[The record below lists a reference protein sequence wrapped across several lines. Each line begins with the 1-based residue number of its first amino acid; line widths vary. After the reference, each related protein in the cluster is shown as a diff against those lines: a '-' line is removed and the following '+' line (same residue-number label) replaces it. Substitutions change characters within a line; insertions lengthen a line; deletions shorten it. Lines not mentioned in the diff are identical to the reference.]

1 MLEEVVRVVGERPR
15 DIEQS
20 FISILQLL
28 DMFVCQTNWPIGLQP
43 LSNFPPSQQDYFH
56 TSANP
61 PFSDHHQIDRPIT
74 ILATINLDDPYHPL
88 GSSQCS
94 KLAVDENFELRR
106 CVYF

>member
-61 PFSDHHQIDRPIT
+61 PFSDHHQIDRQIMILTT
-74 ILATINLDDPYHPL
+74 IKRNNPYHSL
-88 GSSQCS
+88 ASSQCY
-94 KLAVDENFELRR
+94 KLVFDE
-106 CVYF
+106 